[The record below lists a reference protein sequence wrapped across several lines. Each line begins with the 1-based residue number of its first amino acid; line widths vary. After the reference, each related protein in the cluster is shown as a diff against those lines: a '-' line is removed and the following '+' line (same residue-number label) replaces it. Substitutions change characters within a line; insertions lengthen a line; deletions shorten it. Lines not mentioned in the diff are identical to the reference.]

1 MTTTAQSLPLFYR
14 ELVAFDTEKHGKL
27 AFPAMPPDFRYA
39 AQTNVIPLLVNE
51 IPFALRNYPLVFLP
65 ATGGQP
71 PTLAVL
77 VGVGDGHN
85 QFVGASGQWRANT
98 YIPAWVR
105 RYPFIA
111 VAAEGQAD
119 PVLALDPSASWI
131 NTKGGEVLV
140 KDGKPT
146 PRLDFIINF
155 QKEFQEIA
163 LRTQALAKAL
173 NDAGVLEEGSLRFA
187 PPNGNPAAQAK
198 EITGFLIVS
207 EQKLRALSA
216 EAIGKLHQ
224 ADALGLAYAQL
235 FSLANLPNIVAEP
248 ASAKPVTEKPSDSTN
263 SRNKSI

>member
-1 MTTTAQSLPLFYR
+1 MTVTAQSLPLFYR
-14 ELVAFDTEKHGKL
+14 ELVAFDTAKHGQL

-77 VGVGDGHN
+77 VGVGDGQN
-85 QFVGASGQWRANT
+85 QFVGSDGHWRADT

-111 VAAEGQAD
+111 VAAEGQSD
-119 PVLALDPSASWI
+119 PVLALDAKAEWL

-146 PRLDFIINF
+146 PRLEFIIAF

-163 LRTQALAKAL
+163 VRTQALAKAL
-173 NDAGVLEEGSLRFA
+173 SDAGVLEEGSLRFE
-187 PPNGNPAAQAK
+187 PQAGDKAVQVK

-216 EAIGKLHQ
+216 EALGKLHQ

-235 FSLANLPNIVAEP
+235 FSLANLQNVA
-248 ASAKPVTEKPSDSTN
+248 AAPVTAKAAASPSKTN
-263 SRNKSI
+263 K

>member
-27 AFPAMPPDFRYA
+27 AFPAVPPDFRYA
-39 AQTNVIPLLVNE
+39 AQSNVIPLLVNE
-51 IPFALRNYPLVFLP
+51 VPFALRNYPLVFLP
-65 ATGGQP
+65 ATGSQP

-77 VGVGDGHN
+77 VGIGDGHN
-85 QFVGASGQWRANT
+85 QFVGVNGQWRANT

-119 PVLALDPSASWI
+119 PVLALDPKAEWL

-163 LRTQALAKAL
+163 LRTQAIAKAL
-173 NDAGVLEEGSLRFA
+173 YDAGVLEEGSLRFD
-187 PPNGNPAAQAK
+187 PAAGDKTAQAK
-198 EITGFLIVS
+198 EINGFLIVS

-216 EAIGKLHQ
+216 EALGKLHQ

-235 FSLANLPNIVAEP
+235 FSLANLSNVLADP
-248 ASAKPVTEKPSDSTN
+248 AAVKPATEKPSDST
-263 SRNKSI
+263 SPRNKNI